1 MHYTEFLILS
11 SMNKYRTMTKLK
23 HDNIRDYYENIMK
36 EKQWMKDV
44 ELRVEHDLFYLLIW
58 ILTSIY

>member
-1 MHYTEFLILS
+1 
-11 SMNKYRTMTKLK
+11 MTKLK